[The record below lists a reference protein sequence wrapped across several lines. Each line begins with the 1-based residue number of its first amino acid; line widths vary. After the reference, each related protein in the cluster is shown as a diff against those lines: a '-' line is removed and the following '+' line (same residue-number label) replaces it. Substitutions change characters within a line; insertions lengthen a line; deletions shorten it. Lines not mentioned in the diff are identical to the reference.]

1 MSGRMKVLVWHEPHQ
16 ALFQFIKV
24 LRHKVMQ
31 LIPERADAEFQ
42 TNDASL
48 KFNVKVQRV
57 ASTLPLQAK
66 VGVRLCALTSR
77 FRPPPS
83 RGCAVRQP
91 PPWMRTVAAPPDCGN
106 RADSWDIAN
115 FMHIYFKKRM
125 CYFAC
130 ARSALCWSQSPALV
144 SCRNRC
150 SAQVF
155 GTRGCPWSSPV
166 GALLFRTCWAFCCQQ
181 GELFVLYAGWINKLN
196 LTGGEKTGSSSQ
208 PREQLVLC
216 ILFRHWKKWKS
227 YDK

>member
-24 LRHKVMQ
+24 LHRKVMQ

-115 FMHIYFKKRM
+115 FMHIYFKNGCVILHVHDPLCAEVSRRLWYPAEIDALPKCLERGGVREAAPWVR
-125 CYFAC
+125 CFFA
-130 ARSALCWSQSPALV
+130 PAGPFVASRGSRL
-144 SCRNRC
+144 SCM
-150 SAQVF
+150 
-155 GTRGCPWSSPV
+155 
-166 GALLFRTCWAFCCQQ
+166 L
-181 GELFVLYAGWINKLN
+181 AGLINWI
-196 LTGGEKTGSSSQ
+196 
-208 PREQLVLC
+208 
-216 ILFRHWKKWKS
+216 
-227 YDK
+227 